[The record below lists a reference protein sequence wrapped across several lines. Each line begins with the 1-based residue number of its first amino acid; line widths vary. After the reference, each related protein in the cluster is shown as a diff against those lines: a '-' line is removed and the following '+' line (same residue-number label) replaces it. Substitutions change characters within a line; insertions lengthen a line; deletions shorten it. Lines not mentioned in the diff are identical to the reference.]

1 MLTSA
6 ASGGASGRIGPAL
19 IGLLL
24 VFGFAPLAW
33 PGQLERYEPA
43 RKDVQEE
50 ERAYAYDAGMLAE
63 DEARRVA
70 EHFFQIFGDRE
81 FPFIYRIP
89 DRDRLFLVSALRD
102 HRGEGDFGRR
112 FFLLEEAD
120 GSLQRTFRGRG
131 AGDSYSLDPTF
142 YRGDGRVL
150 ILAEMGAEYSWGL
163 WAYDLTGSTLRDLGP
178 LDVAFWS
185 GENHV
190 NPLDHARV
198 LFERGGYLV
207 EFRVNLDLGPGG
219 LHPWNLIRTG
229 DAITFE
235 QQEERFV
242 LSGDSIGGQVCFFYL
257 GEAGTQDAAEVLSD
271 IRHFYRQLVPWL
283 ERNRLSHSFQEN
295 APLRMVTVGGRE
307 TTLDRPNL
315 GSDLGTILMTKEGRM
330 KILPGVSTDVD
341 LILEIRPFFGIGE

>member
-1 MLTSA
+1 
-6 ASGGASGRIGPAL
+6 
-19 IGLLL
+19 
-24 VFGFAPLAW
+24 
-33 PGQLERYEPA
+33 
-43 RKDVQEE
+43 
-50 ERAYAYDAGMLAE
+50 MLAE

-295 APLRMVTVGGRE
+295 APLRMEAEPRE
-307 TTLDRPNL
+307 RPGNDPDDERGTHEDPARSFHRR
-315 GSDLGTILMTKEGRM
+315 GSDPRDPTVLRDWRVTSRADPAR
-330 KILPGVSTDVD
+330 PGSHVPGEFQGD
-341 LILEIRPFFGIGE
+341 LRNGCSKLT